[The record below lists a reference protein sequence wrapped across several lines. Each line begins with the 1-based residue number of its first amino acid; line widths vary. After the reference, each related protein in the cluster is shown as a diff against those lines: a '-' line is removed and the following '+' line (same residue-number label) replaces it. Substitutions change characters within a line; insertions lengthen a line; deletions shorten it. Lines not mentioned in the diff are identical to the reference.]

1 MYVYAAESR
10 QRRWYTS
17 EELTKIYLCC
27 VEVFLTQHFYFLYD
41 ENIKNSGD
49 WLRHTIVFSDES
61 I

>member
-27 VEVFLTQHFYFLYD
+27 VEVFLTQHFVCVED
-41 ENIKNSGD
+41 IEG
-49 WLRHTIVFSDES
+49 T
-61 I
+61 